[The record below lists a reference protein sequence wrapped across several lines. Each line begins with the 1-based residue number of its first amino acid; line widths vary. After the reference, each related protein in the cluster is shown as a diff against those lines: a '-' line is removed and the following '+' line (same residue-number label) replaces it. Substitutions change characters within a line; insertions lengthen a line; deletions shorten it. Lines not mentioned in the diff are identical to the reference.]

1 MSIPNIPADRLKNVV
16 ERIERLEEEKRGTA
30 NDIKEVYAEAKDAGF
45 DVKVL
50 RKLIADRKQDVN
62 DLDEFETVLATY
74 KRALGMLSD
83 TPLGRASEP
92 RAAAQ

>member
-1 MSIPNIPADRLKNVV
+1 MSIPNIPADRLKSVV

-30 NDIKEVYAEAKDAGF
+30 NDIKQVYAQAKGAGF

-62 DLDEFETVLATY
+62 DLDDFETVLATY
-74 KRALGMLSD
+74 KRVLGMLSD

>member
-1 MSIPNIPADRLKNVV
+1 MSIPNIPADRLKSIV
-16 ERIERLEEEKRGTA
+16 ERIEDLEEEKRGTA
-30 NDIKEVYAEAKDAGF
+30 NDIKEVYAQAKGAGF

-62 DLDEFETVLATY
+62 DLDDFETVLATY

>member
-1 MSIPNIPADRLKNVV
+1 MSIPNIPADRLKSVV
-16 ERIERLEEEKRGTA
+16 ERIERLEEEKRGMA
-30 NDIKEVYAEAKDAGF
+30 NDIKEVYAQAKGAGF

-62 DLDEFETVLATY
+62 DLDDFETVLATY

>member
-1 MSIPNIPADRLKNVV
+1 MSIPNIPADRLKSVV

-30 NDIKEVYAEAKDAGF
+30 NDIKQVYAQAKGAGF

-74 KRALGMLSD
+74 KRALGMLAD

>member
-30 NDIKEVYAEAKDAGF
+30 NDIKEVYAEAKGAGF

-62 DLDEFETVLATY
+62 DLDDFETVLATY

>member
-1 MSIPNIPADRLKNVV
+1 MSIPNIPADRLKSVV
-16 ERIERLEEEKRGTA
+16 EQIERLEEEKRGTA
-30 NDIKEVYAEAKDAGF
+30 NDIKEVYAQAKGAGF

-62 DLDEFETVLATY
+62 DLDDFETVLATY

>member
-74 KRALGMLSD
+74 KRALGMLAD

>member
-30 NDIKEVYAEAKDAGF
+30 NDIKEVYAEAKGAGF
-45 DVKVL
+45 DAKVL

-62 DLDEFETVLATY
+62 DLDDFETVLATY

>member
-1 MSIPNIPADRLKNVV
+1 MSIPNIPADRLKSIV
-16 ERIERLEEEKRGTA
+16 ERIERLEEEKRGTV
-30 NDIKEVYAEAKDAGF
+30 NDIKQVYAQAKGAGF

-62 DLDEFETVLATY
+62 DLDDFETVLATY

>member
-1 MSIPNIPADRLKNVV
+1 MSIPNIPADRLKSVV

-30 NDIKEVYAEAKDAGF
+30 NDIKQVYAQAKGAGF

-62 DLDEFETVLATY
+62 DLDDFETVLATY

>member
-1 MSIPNIPADRLKNVV
+1 MSIPNIEADRLKSLV
-16 ERIERLEEEKRGTA
+16 ECIEVLETQKK
-30 NDIKEVYAEAKDAGF
+30 DIAEDIRQVYAQAKGAGF
-45 DVKVL
+45 DAKVL

-62 DLDEFETVLATY
+62 DLDDFETVLATY

>member
-30 NDIKEVYAEAKDAGF
+30 NDIKGVYAQAKGAGF

-62 DLDEFETVLATY
+62 DLDDFETVLATY

>member
-30 NDIKEVYAEAKDAGF
+30 NDIKEVYAQAKGAGF

-62 DLDEFETVLATY
+62 DLDDFETVLATY

>member
-62 DLDEFETVLATY
+62 DLDDFETVLATY

>member
-1 MSIPNIPADRLKNVV
+1 
-16 ERIERLEEEKRGTA
+16 
-30 NDIKEVYAEAKDAGF
+30 
-45 DVKVL
+45 VKVL

-62 DLDEFETVLATY
+62 DLDDFETVLATY